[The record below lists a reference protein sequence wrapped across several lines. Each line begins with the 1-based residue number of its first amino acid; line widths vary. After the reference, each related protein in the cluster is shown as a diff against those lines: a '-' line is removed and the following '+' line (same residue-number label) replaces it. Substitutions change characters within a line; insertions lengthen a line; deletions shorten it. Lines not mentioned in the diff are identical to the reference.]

1 MANNKFINAQK
12 VADEIGV
19 SKSYAYKI
27 VQQLNKEL
35 KEKGI
40 LTVSGK
46 VNRKYFMERFG
57 YPRLLLKMPLMIA
70 LTVFMVWQSRKIV
83 FFILR

>member
-1 MANNKFINAQK
+1 MANNKFINAQE
-12 VADEIGV
+12 VADETGV

-27 VQQLNKEL
+27 VQQLNNEL

-57 YPRLLLKMPLMIA
+57 YDEKIEE
-70 LTVFMVWQSRKIV
+70 RK
-83 FFILR
+83 

>member
-1 MANNKFINAQK
+1 MANNKFINAQE

-27 VQQLNKEL
+27 VQQLNNEL

-57 YPRLLLKMPLMIA
+57 YTEKNEE
-70 LTVFMVWQSRKIV
+70 RK
-83 FFILR
+83 